1 MIKMI
6 AAVSNDLAIGKDN
19 KLLWHIPKDLEW
31 FKRYTTGKTVVMGSK
46 TWESLPESVRP
57 LPDRKNLVLS
67 REPDVV
73 FIGAQTVTFEQVI
86 ELAATEEIVVIGG
99 GEVYKLF
106 LRYADELSITRVN
119 IEVPDADTHF
129 PEFKDEFEIDERVWS
144 GRCPTSDLVFA
155 IETFVRK

>member
-1 MIKMI
+1 MIKII

-19 KLLWHIPKDLEW
+19 KLLWHIPEDLIW

-57 LPDRKNLVLS
+57 LPNRKNLVLS

-73 FIGAQTVTFEQVI
+73 FIGAQTVTMEHVLEI
-86 ELAATEEIVVIGG
+86 AKTEDVVVIGG
-99 GEVYKLF
+99 GEIYKLF
-106 LRYADELSITRVN
+106 LPYADELSITRVN

-129 PEFKDEFEIDERVWS
+129 PEFQNDFEVDEKVWI
-144 GRCPTSDLVFA
+144 GRCPTSDLIFA
-155 IETFVRK
+155 IETYVRK